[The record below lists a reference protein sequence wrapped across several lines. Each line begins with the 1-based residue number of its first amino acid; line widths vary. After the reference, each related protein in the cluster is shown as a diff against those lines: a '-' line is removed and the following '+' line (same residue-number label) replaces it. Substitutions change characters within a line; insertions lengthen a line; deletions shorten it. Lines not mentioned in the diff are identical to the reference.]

1 VSARWIL
8 IPYTYFVSDRTSTVL
23 SLPGAQD
30 DLVKAVLAANPN
42 TVVVTQTGMPVA
54 MPWLDQAHTLVQS
67 FYGGNEVGNGIAD
80 VLFGEVNPSG
90 RLPVTFP

>member
-1 VSARWIL
+1 VSTNWIAST
-8 IPYTYFVSDRTSTVL
+8 YTYFVFDRASIVH

-80 VLFGEVNPSG
+80 VLFGKVNPSG